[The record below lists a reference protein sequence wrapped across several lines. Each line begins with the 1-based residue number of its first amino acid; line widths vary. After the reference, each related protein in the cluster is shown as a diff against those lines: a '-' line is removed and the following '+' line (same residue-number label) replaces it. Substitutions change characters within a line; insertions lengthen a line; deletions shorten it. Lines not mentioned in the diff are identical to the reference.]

1 MLLVQ
6 DRSACYNYV
15 IMNEQNSAMV
25 SSLPYHRIVVK
36 FGTSLLTG
44 GSDHINPTIMANLV
58 EQVSRLHYRGA
69 QLIVVSSGA
78 VASGRHKLGLKKKIK
93 GIPFKQVLASVGQS
107 RLMYTYEQLFEPYE
121 VTVAQAL
128 LTKADL
134 SDRMRYLNARNTLL
148 ALLEFGVI
156 CIVNENDVV
165 SVDEIKESRF
175 GDNDNL
181 SAMVCNLVDADVLII
196 LSDISGLYNA
206 DPHLDPTAQLI
217 REVRQIDEHVRD
229 LAGGSA
235 GKLGTGGMITKIDAA
250 QLATSSG
257 VHVVIANGREPDAI
271 IRVAS
276 GEAIGTHFWP
286 TTSKLES
293 RKRWML
299 CGLATKGR
307 VTIDDGAALALKN
320 DNRSLLAAGIVE
332 TVDEFERGDIVDIY
346 NTAGHHI
353 GCGITNYGA
362 ADVEKIKGAR
372 SEQITEKLGYDY
384 GPEVIHK
391 NNLALVQTGGA
402 NIC

>member
-1 MLLVQ
+1 
-6 DRSACYNYV
+6 
-15 IMNEQNSAMV
+15 MNETTNSPIV
-25 SSLPYHRIVVK
+25 SSLPYRRIVVK

-44 GSDHINPTIMANLV
+44 GSDHISPTIMSTLV
-58 EQVSRLHYRGA
+58 EQVARLHYRGA

-78 VASGRHKLGLKKKIK
+78 IASGRDKLGLKKKIK

-107 RLMYTYEQLFEPYE
+107 RLMYAYEQLFEPYE

-181 SAMVCNLVDADVLII
+181 SAMVCNLVDADLLII
-196 LSDISGLYNA
+196 LSDIDGLYSA

-217 REVRQIDEHVRD
+217 REVRQIDDHIRD

-235 GKLGTGGMITKIDAA
+235 GKLGTGGMVSKIEAA
-250 QLATSSG
+250 ELATTSG
-257 VHVVIANGREPDAI
+257 VHVVIANGREPEII
-271 IRVAS
+271 IRLAS

-286 TTSKLES
+286 TTTKLES

-307 VTIDDGAALALKN
+307 VVIDSGAVDALKN
-320 DNRSLLAAGIVE
+320 DNRSLLAAGIKDTAE
-332 TVDEFERGDIVDIY
+332 EFDRGDIVDIY
-346 NTAGHHI
+346 DTQNNHL
-353 GCGITNYGA
+353 GCGITNYGS
-362 ADVEKIKGAR
+362 ADLVKIKGVKSGA
-372 SEQITEKLGYDY
+372 IADLLGYDF
-384 GPEVIHK
+384 GPEVVHR
-391 NNLALVQTGGA
+391 NNLAL
-402 NIC
+402 I